1 MDSLELIHMA
11 VQCPQLDK
19 VQPFNASVG
28 DESLMRDLIQAFIH
42 AQIHLVTSH
51 IDCCEDDEEFEAG
64 KEDVMDQVAN
74 AYEMVKTVW
83 R

>member
-1 MDSLELIHMA
+1 MDLELIHMA
-11 VQCPQLDK
+11 VQCPHLDK
-19 VQPFNASVG
+19 LQPFYASVG
-28 DESLMRDLIQAFIH
+28 DEGLMRDLVQSFIH
-42 AQIHLVTSH
+42 AQIQLVASH
-51 IDCCEDDEEFEAG
+51 IDCCDDDEEFEAG